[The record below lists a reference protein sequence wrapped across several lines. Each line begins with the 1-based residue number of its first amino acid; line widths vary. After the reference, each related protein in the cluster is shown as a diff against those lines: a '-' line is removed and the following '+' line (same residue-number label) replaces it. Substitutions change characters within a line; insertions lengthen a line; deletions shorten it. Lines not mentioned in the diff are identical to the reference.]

1 MPGPRIEVEDDP
13 TPLVLALRTELI
25 ERLTDPEFA
34 ALTGELAG
42 TAAVRVAESPEAV
55 RFSFGDPLTVR
66 HGAGGA
72 EATATIGGR
81 GRWDGLAIA
90 GEAEH
95 PELARWLRALTAPP
109 ERPWRVAAA
118 RFWEATR
125 GVARGAV
132 GAPGRRISKAIS
144 ASGSAN
150 GSRAY
155 EIHARAGAARGGARG
170 AGAVDRRGVRTRRSS
185 SAAPSPEISVL
196 SGAALRVRLGAG
208 AGDA

>member
-55 RFSFGDPLTVR
+55 RFSFGDLLTVR

-118 RFWEATR
+118 RFWER
-125 GVARGAV
+125 LEGWP
-132 GAPGRRISKAIS
+132 GAPS
-144 ASGSAN
+144 ALLVVNLESDERERFGN

-155 EIHARAGAARGGARG
+155 EIHARPEPLVAVLEGRAPLIAAAFEREIYIRGSFA
-170 AGAVDRRGVRTRRSS
+170 
-185 SAAPSPEISVL
+185 EISVL